1 MGETHCRKGVVPA
14 MSNTTASLLMSLAIG
29 APMLVLALYATRIS
43 RLLASRLAPWGALP
57 ALLAAALVPADVSLR
72 LPWLMLGV
80 DLGLGDSTGR
90 LFLLLTAVL
99 WWLAGLFAGD
109 YLNERSGRGR
119 FFVYFLLSMT
129 GNIGLV
135 FSQDVVSFYLFFS
148 LMSFA
153 SYGLV
158 VHEGTSAAL
167 RAGRVYMAL
176 VVVGEVALFAAIVL
190 AAADAGSLGF
200 VPVRAALGHAADR
213 DLVMVLAF
221 IGFGIKAGVLGL
233 HVWLPLA
240 HPVAPT
246 PASAVLSGAMIN
258 AGLLGFLQLLPLGAA
273 GLDQWGE
280 ALMLLGL
287 VAAFYAVAVGLMQ
300 RDPKTL
306 LAYSSISQMGIMMAA
321 LGLGLAAPT
330 AVPLL
335 VPVIGLYALHHGL
348 SKGALFLGVGVV
360 GAASGAPRRWMWLL
374 LWLPAL
380 ALAGAPMTSG
390 MVAKLLLKAATHDT
404 PGAWGPTLQAVLP
417 WSAVATSLLMG
428 RFLLLLRQPR
438 TAYAATGVPVGLL
451 VPWGIL
457 IALVTLLPLWMAG
470 LGSPIWTS
478 ASAYVGSTWPLL
490 LAAAAIFAAT
500 SWRTVPV
507 RRRRV
512 AAGRAKEPS
521 AGGLLP
527 LPAGDMLVLISR
539 AWLPLGEW
547 LLGLAG
553 TTVPRWR
560 AAWLTRV
567 QRFAAALDPR
577 WAMDRLETTLGR
589 WDTAAMGLLI
599 LGLLLALAGW
609 MAF

>member
-1 MGETHCRKGVVPA
+1 
-14 MSNTTASLLMSLAIG
+14 MSHTSASLLMSLGIG
-29 APMLVLALYATRIS
+29 APMVVLALYATRIS
-43 RLLASRLAPWGALP
+43 CSLALRLAPWAALP
-57 ALLAAALVPADVSLR
+57 ALLAAALVPADASLR
-72 LPWLMLGV
+72 LPWLMLGA

-90 LFLLLTAVL
+90 LFLLFTALL

-109 YLNERSGRGR
+109 YLSESSGRGR
-119 FFVYFLLSMT
+119 FFVYFLLSMS

-135 FSQDVVSFYLFFS
+135 FSQDVVSFYLFFA

-158 VHEGTSAAL
+158 VHEGTPAAL

-176 VVVGEVALFAAIVL
+176 VVVGEVALFAAIVF

-200 VPVRAALGHAADR
+200 APVRAALGHAEDR
-213 DLVMVLAF
+213 NLVMMLAL

-258 AGLLGFLQLLPLGAA
+258 AGLLGFLRLFPLGAA
-273 GLDQWGE
+273 GLAQWGE

-287 VAAFYAVAVGLMQ
+287 AAAFYAVAVGLTQ
-300 RDPKTL
+300 RNPKTL
-306 LAYSSISQMGIMMAA
+306 LAYSSISQMGILTTA
-321 LGLGLAAPT
+321 LGLGLTSPST
-330 AVPLL
+330 VPSL
-335 VPVIGLYALHHGL
+335 VPVIGLYALHHAL
-348 SKGALFLGVGVV
+348 NKGALFLGVGVV
-360 GAASGAPRRWMWLL
+360 GAASGTPRRWIWLL

-380 ALAGAPMTSG
+380 ALAGAPFTSG
-390 MVAKLLLKAATHDT
+390 MVAKLLLKAEMYHL
-404 PGAWGPTLQAVLP
+404 PSAWGPALQAVLP

-428 RFLLLLRQPR
+428 RFLLLLKRPR
-438 TAYAATGVPVGLL
+438 TGYAAAGVPTGLL

-457 IALVTLLPLWMAG
+457 IALVTLLPLYMVG
-470 LGSPIWTS
+470 PGSPIWTS

-490 LAAAAIFAAT
+490 LAAAALFAAT
-500 SWRTVPV
+500 SWRAVAV
-507 RRRRV
+507 RRRWV
-512 AAGRAKEPS
+512 GPGCAGQTS
-521 AGGLLP
+521 GGGPLS
-527 LPAGDMLVLISR
+527 LPAGDLLVVISQT
-539 AWLPLGEW
+539 WMPLGEW

-560 AAWLTRV
+560 TAWLTRV
-567 QRFAAALDPR
+567 ERIATALDPR
-577 WAMDRLETTLGR
+577 SAMDQVETTLRR
-589 WDTAAMGLLI
+589 WGTGALCLLI

-609 MAF
+609 MAR